1 MDEQHAARVA
11 MQMARRIELIEQ
23 QITELRGTVAEI
35 RAANP
40 VTAPPV
46 REMITSVL
54 QYAVPKGLSRSEIIR
69 AIYRDYGV
77 VVLDNTLTGTLSR
90 MHVAQ
95 FVRRTGQ
102 TWFLR

>member
-11 MQMARRIELIEQ
+11 MTLARQIELIET
-23 QITELRGTVAEI
+23 QITALRGTVAEI
-35 RAANP
+35 RAANAI
-40 VTAPPV
+40 TTPPV

-54 QYAVPKGLSRSEIIR
+54 QYSAPNGLSRSEIIK
-69 AIYRDYGV
+69 AIQRDYGV

-90 MHVAQ
+90 MHVSRLI
-95 FVRRTGQ
+95 RRTGQ